1 MNYSQYMRKLKANQ
15 STYIPF
21 QNGQDSSLQTLRVQA
36 RAQTVKTPVAVVTS
50 FSQIGGTVANN
61 TQLSQQTASP
71 TNQVCS
77 TGYRGVSNGLQT
89 TDATANILGA
99 AQHCAVCSDN
109 TSGNPQGVTIPCG
122 LFIDPPSNA
131 PGKSTAKCC
140 VKDPG
145 VKFTNTQEIVS
156 TEGKQS
162 NLRQS
167 FNLPSKL
174 QGLRGPIIT
183 GR

>member
-1 MNYSQYMRKLKANQ
+1 MNYAQYMRKIKANQ

-36 RAQTVKTPVAVVTS
+36 RAQSVKTPVAVETS
-50 FSQIGGTVANN
+50 FSQIGGTVANT

-71 TNQVCS
+71 TDQVCTS
-77 TGYRGVSNGLQT
+77 GYRGVSNGLQT
-89 TDATANILGA
+89 TDSTANVIGS
-99 AQHCAVCSDN
+99 AQHCAVCSD
-109 TSGNPQGVTIPCG
+109 TPSGNPQGVTIPCG
-122 LFIDPPSNA
+122 IFIDPPSNA
-131 PGKSTAKCC
+131 PGTSTAKCC

-162 NLRQS
+162 VLRQS